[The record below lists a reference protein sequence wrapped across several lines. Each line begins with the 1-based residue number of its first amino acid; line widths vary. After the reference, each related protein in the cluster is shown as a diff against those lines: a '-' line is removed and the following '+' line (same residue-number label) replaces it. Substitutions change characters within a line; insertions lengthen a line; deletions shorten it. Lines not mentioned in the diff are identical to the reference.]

1 MMRKHLVILIS
12 FLFFVTSFLLLQ
24 DQTVIAET
32 NIDEL
37 VPNDYQKENVKINKD
52 LLLDKQQNQQRTNI
66 PEEQKGLTFE
76 GEKSSN
82 DTKIVSS
89 LFKENAKN
97 LNTIKTKAENLH
109 LFSSTEKVSQ
119 GQTVGE
125 ETASSTK
132 PLSLFIWVLVVICF
146 ISLITVILFWNKST
160 KQKFVKNS

>member
-1 MMRKHLVILIS
+1 MMRKHWVMLIS
-12 FLFFVTSFLLLQ
+12 FLFFVVSFLLLPN
-24 DQTVIAET
+24 QTVIAET

-37 VPNDYQKENVKINKD
+37 VPNDYQKKNVKINKD

-76 GEKSSN
+76 GKKSSN

-109 LFSSTEKVSQ
+109 LFSSTEKVAQ
-119 GQTVGE
+119 GQIVGE
-125 ETASSTK
+125 ETTSSTK

-160 KQKFVKNS
+160 KQKFVKNN

>member
-1 MMRKHLVILIS
+1 MMRKHWVMLIS
-12 FLFFVTSFLLLQ
+12 FLFFVTSFLLLPN
-24 DQTVIAET
+24 QTVIAET

-37 VPNDYQKENVKINKD
+37 VPNDYQKKNVKINKD
-52 LLLDKQQNQQRTNI
+52 LLIDKQQNQQRTNI

-76 GEKSSN
+76 GKKSSN

-97 LNTIKTKAENLH
+97 LNAIKTKAENLH

-119 GQTVGE
+119 GQSVGE
-125 ETASSTK
+125 ETTSSTK

-160 KQKFVKNS
+160 KQKFVKNN

>member
-1 MMRKHLVILIS
+1 MMRKHWVKSIS
-12 FLFFVTSFLLLQ
+12 FLFFVASILLLQ
-24 DQTVIAET
+24 HQAVVAET

-66 PEEQKGLTFE
+66 PEEQKGLTFD
-76 GEKSSN
+76 GEKTSN
-82 DTKIVSS
+82 DTEIVSS

-125 ETASSTK
+125 ETSSSTN